1 MRRHLE
7 REFLP
12 EAVCIGLIRASIKA
26 NCRTLSQA
34 WIGHARRR
42 IGARDRHAA
51 NSAGLPMLPSQRIGI
66 AIGGLGGSI
75 QAFDK
80 RRGFSSDMGK
90 SAIDDQK
97 DHAPG
102 SGEQAFQK
110 AMKTEAVTPPI
121 R

>member
-1 MRRHLE
+1 MRPTVPASDASTPAHRDCD
-7 REFLP
+7 R
-12 EAVCIGLIRASIKA
+12 GIRRKIEQSK
-26 NCRTLSQA
+26 RS
-34 WIGHARRR
+34 G
-42 IGARDRHAA
+42 
-51 NSAGLPMLPSQRIGI
+51 
-66 AIGGLGGSI
+66 